1 MDQLS
6 GPGGENLERRAILA
20 TVLALI
26 VLLGYYTFFMPAP
39 PPPPAEPEKAQPEVA
54 EEVTPPVSTT
64 KQESPSKTQ
73 PISGPLK
80 RAEREEEV
88 VLETDLLSVTL
99 SNRGGGVRSWK
110 LKQYEEAAGFVDL
123 VGALPE
129 EGAPLPLATSIQGG
143 EGANG
148 LYRIVE
154 RPSAGPTEPQRVVME
169 FQETSGIVLE
179 KTVILYPGSY
189 LADIQIRLKN
199 LGQAATQ
206 GPLRLQWGPGFRIG
220 TNDKVAGQA
229 TPAAWIDGKVVYPE
243 AEEAGQELTQSGK
256 IGWMALQDL
265 YFAAALIPGETD
277 PASFVAKDAEGMQLV
292 GLLYPAMRIAP
303 GTAKKVEMKLYAGP
317 KEITRLRTAGHN
329 LRELVY
335 LGWFDFLARPALYF
349 LQFLYGFIGN
359 YGVAI
364 IIITVLQKLV
374 FYPLTQKS
382 HKSMQA
388 MQVLQPK
395 MQAIKERHK
404 NNPQKVNQET
414 MELYK
419 KHGVNPVGG
428 CLPMLIQIPIFI
440 ALYRALGSSVEL
452 WHAPFALWITDLSA
466 PDILFT
472 IPYGADVFAVRA
484 LALIMG
490 ISMFIQQKMSPTGGD
505 PRQAKMML
513 YMMPIMFTFIFWS
526 MPSGLVLYWLVNN
539 VLQIGHQYH
548 MNRGLKLSLTTGKTE

>member
-1 MDQLS
+1 MDQLP

-26 VLLGYYTFFMPAP
+26 VLLGYYNFFMPAP
-39 PPPPAEPEKAQPEVA
+39 PPPPAEPEKTKTGVA
-54 EEVTPPVSTT
+54 EEVKPPVSATEPEPQV
-64 KQESPSKTQ
+64 KIQ
-73 PISGPLK
+73 PFSGPLT

-99 SNRGGGVRSWK
+99 SNRGGGVQSWK
-110 LKQYEEAAGFVDL
+110 LKRYEETAGFVDL
-123 VGALPE
+123 VGAVPE

-143 EGANG
+143 EGAKG

-154 RPSAGPTEPQRVVME
+154 RPRASAREPQRVVME
-169 FQETSGIVLE
+169 FQEASGIVLE
-179 KTVILYPGSY
+179 KTVILYPGRY
-189 LADIQIRLKN
+189 LADVRIRLKN
-199 LGQAATQ
+199 LGHATTQ
-206 GPLRLQWGPGFRIG
+206 SPLRLQWGPGFRLG
-220 TNDKVAGQA
+220 TNNKAA
-229 TPAAWIDGKVVYPE
+229 TAASPAAWIDGKLVNPK
-243 AEEAGQELTQSGK
+243 AEEADQELTQSGTV
-256 IGWMALQDL
+256 GWMALQDL
-265 YFAAALIPGETD
+265 YFAAALIPGEAD
-277 PASFVAKDAEGMQLV
+277 SSSFVAKDAEGRPLV
-292 GLLYPAMRIAP
+292 GLLYPPMKIAP
-303 GTAKKVEMKLYAGP
+303 GAEKKVEMQLYAGP
-317 KEITRLRTAGHN
+317 KEITRLRAAGHN

-364 IIITVLQKLV
+364 IVITVLQKVV

-388 MQVLQPK
+388 MQTLQPK
-395 MQAIKERHK
+395 IQALKERHK

-414 MELYK
+414 MDLYK
-419 KHGVNPVGG
+419 KHGVNPFGG

-440 ALYRALGSSVEL
+440 ALYRALGSSVDL

-466 PDILFT
+466 PDTLFT
-472 IPYGADVFAVRA
+472 IPFGEGAFAVRA

-548 MNRGLKLSLTTGKTE
+548 MNRGLKLLPVTGKTE

>member
-39 PPPPAEPEKAQPEVA
+39 PPPPAEPEKAQLEVA

-73 PISGPLK
+73 PITEPLK

-110 LKQYEEAAGFVDL
+110 LKQYEETAGFVDL

-179 KTVILYPGSY
+179 KTVILYPGRY

-206 GPLRLQWGPGFRIG
+206 GPLRLQWRPGFRIG

-277 PASFVAKDAEGMQLV
+277 PSSFVAKDAEGMQLV
-292 GLLYPAMRIAP
+292 GL
-303 GTAKKVEMKLYAGP
+303 
-317 KEITRLRTAGHN
+317 
-329 LRELVY
+329 
-335 LGWFDFLARPALYF
+335 
-349 LQFLYGFIGN
+349 
-359 YGVAI
+359 
-364 IIITVLQKLV
+364 
-374 FYPLTQKS
+374 
-382 HKSMQA
+382 
-388 MQVLQPK
+388 
-395 MQAIKERHK
+395 
-404 NNPQKVNQET
+404 
-414 MELYK
+414 
-419 KHGVNPVGG
+419 
-428 CLPMLIQIPIFI
+428 
-440 ALYRALGSSVEL
+440 
-452 WHAPFALWITDLSA
+452 
-466 PDILFT
+466 T
-472 IPYGADVFAVRA
+472 I
-484 LALIMG
+484 
-490 ISMFIQQKMSPTGGD
+490 
-505 PRQAKMML
+505 
-513 YMMPIMFTFIFWS
+513 
-526 MPSGLVLYWLVNN
+526 
-539 VLQIGHQYH
+539 
-548 MNRGLKLSLTTGKTE
+548 